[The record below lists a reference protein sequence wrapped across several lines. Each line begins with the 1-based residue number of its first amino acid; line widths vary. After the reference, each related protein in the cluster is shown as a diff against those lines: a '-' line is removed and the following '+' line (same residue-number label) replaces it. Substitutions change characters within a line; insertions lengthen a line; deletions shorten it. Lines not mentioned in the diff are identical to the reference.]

1 MITGEIMAQRNTA
14 VTETPAEKKTVKI
27 KINSTLRGSYGAFDP
42 GETVEVEKSLAD
54 AFIKNGYA
62 QKAD

>member
-14 VTETPAEKKTVKI
+14 VTETPAEKKIVKI
-27 KINSTLRGSYGAFDP
+27 KINSILRGSYGAFDP

>member
-1 MITGEIMAQRNTA
+1 MITGETYGTEKHSRYRNA
-14 VTETPAEKKTVKI
+14 GRKKNVKI

>member
-27 KINSTLRGSYGAFDP
+27 KINSILRGSYGAFDP

-62 QKAD
+62 QKAE

>member
-1 MITGEIMAQRNTA
+1 MAQRNTA
-14 VTETPAEKKTVKI
+14 VTETPTAGEKKLVKI
-27 KINSTLRGSYGAFDP
+27 KVNSTLRGSYGAFDP
-42 GETVEVEKSLAD
+42 GETVEVKKSLAD